1 MLPIHRLVAAAFI
14 GPCPDGQQVHHIDAD
29 RANNTRHNLAYVTA
43 TENSRHAARMRSTA
57 NNSIITMRQNAID
70 SNLHR
75 QAKVAAA
82 EKGITLRAWMD
93 EAVAMA
99 LGKEA

>member
-1 MLPIHRLVAAAFI
+1 MK
-14 GPCPDGQQVHHIDAD
+14 DGSTKQIEIS
-29 RANNTRHNLAYVTA
+29 
-43 TENSRHAARMRSTA
+43 TE
-57 NNSIITMRQNAID
+57 
-70 SNLHR
+70 LHR

-82 EKGITLRAWMD
+82 ETGITLRAWMD

>member
-1 MLPIHRLVAAAFI
+1 MKDGSTKQIEI
-14 GPCPDGQQVHHIDAD
+14 G
-29 RANNTRHNLAYVTA
+29 
-43 TENSRHAARMRSTA
+43 TE
-57 NNSIITMRQNAID
+57 
-70 SNLHR
+70 LHR

-93 EAVAMA
+93 AAVEKA